1 MTSLPTHARIVV
13 IGGGAI
19 GTSVAY
25 QLAKAGA
32 RDVLLV
38 EKAQLTHGCTWH
50 AAGLVGQLR
59 TKANLTRL
67 MQNSV
72 AVFDGLEAETG
83 QAVDW
88 KRVGSL
94 RLAGSEARW
103 SEIRRTLSIARSF
116 DFEAHTLSA
125 REARDLFPFI
135 VEDGIVGAAFIPSDG
150 YVDPYSLT
158 MAYAKGARQ
167 HGVAIREGVLVTDIL
182 LKDGR
187 VTGIVTDH
195 GTVTCEI
202 LVNCAGLWARRVGEM
217 AGLSLPAGV
226 VEHQYFVTEQTIDLP
241 PGIPTLRDPDRIF
254 YLKPDV
260 RSFAIGGWEE
270 GAPECWTSRPPFDF
284 GRSLFPPDM
293 DRLALFAEPA
303 AERMPILNETG
314 IRTIIN
320 GPIPVSADGE
330 PIMGPVPGIENLF
343 VACGFTAGIAAS
355 GGAGLAMAAWILD
368 GDPGMDLWPFDVRR
382 FGPHHGQ
389 SRHLGERARTA
400 YAGYYKL
407 HYPGEETS
415 IGRGLRRSPVH
426 AELAAA
432 GARFGNRFGWERA
445 NWFAAPGDA
454 PERPT
459 FEDKPAGFDAV
470 AREVAAIR
478 EGVALIDQTS
488 FAKFEV
494 TGPGAFAALQG
505 LVANDLSGGPGKVT
519 YTQILNPRGGIEA
532 DVTVLEPTAGRF
544 VVMTG
549 SGFGV
554 RDGATLAAGLPTD
567 GTVTLAEVTSAYAV
581 LNLCGPASRTVLQS
595 VSGSDLSNA
604 AFPFLGC
611 RVIEV
616 GDATVVA
623 SRIGYVGELG
633 YELLIPSEFAAHV
646 YDVLKSAGAAHGLR
660 DAGYKAIDSC
670 RLEKGYLYWSADIG
684 PDDDPTEAGLG
695 FCVKPDKGPF
705 PGRDALVAR
714 KTAGRRRKL
723 VSFSSDGFIPLL
735 GGEAIL
741 ADGKVVGSTTSGGYG
756 HHLKRSIAFGYIPA
770 QGLDGASF
778 ALEAFGTR
786 HPVTVGPRCLYDP
799 KGDRLKS

>member
-1 MTSLPTHARIVV
+1 M
-13 IGGGAI
+13 
-19 GTSVAY
+19 
-25 QLAKAGA
+25 
-32 RDVLLV
+32 
-38 EKAQLTHGCTWH
+38 
-50 AAGLVGQLR
+50 
-59 TKANLTRL
+59 
-67 MQNSV
+67 
-72 AVFDGLEAETG
+72 
-83 QAVDW
+83 DW

-125 REARDLFPFI
+125 REARELFPFI

-270 GAPECWTSRPPFDF
+270 GAPECWNSRPPFDF

-303 AERMPILNETG
+303 AERMPVLNETG

-368 GDPGMDLWPFDVRR
+368 GDPGMDLWPFDIRR

-389 SRHLGERARTA
+389 SHHLGERARTA

-407 HYPGEETS
+407 HYPGEES
-415 IGRGLRRSPVH
+415 SVGRGLRRSPVH
-426 AELAAA
+426 GHLAAA

-445 NWFAAPGDA
+445 NWFAKAGDA
-454 PERPT
+454 PDAPT
-459 FEDKPAGFDAV
+459 FEGKPSGFDAV

-478 EGVALIDQTS
+478 SGVALIDQTS

-494 TGPGAFAALQG
+494 SGPGAFAALQG

-519 YTQILNPRGGIEA
+519 YTQILNARGGIEA

-554 RDGATLAAGLPTD
+554 RDGATIAAALPKD
-567 GTVTLAEVTSAYAV
+567 GTVVLREVTSAYAV
-581 LNLCGPASRTVLQS
+581 LNLCGPKSRTVLQS
-595 VSGSDLSNA
+595 VSASDLSNA
-604 AFPFLGC
+604 AFPSSVAASS
-611 RVIEV
+611 RS
-616 GDATVVA
+616 ATPRSWRAA
-623 SRIGYVGELG
+623 S
-633 YELLIPSEFAAHV
+633 AM
-646 YDVLKSAGAAHGLR
+646 SAN
-660 DAGYKAIDSC
+660 
-670 RLEKGYLYWSADIG
+670 SA
-684 PDDDPTEAGLG
+684 T
-695 FCVKPDKGPF
+695 
-705 PGRDALVAR
+705 
-714 KTAGRRRKL
+714 
-723 VSFSSDGFIPLL
+723 SF
-735 GGEAIL
+735 
-741 ADGKVVGSTTSGGYG
+741 
-756 HHLKRSIAFGYIPA
+756 
-770 QGLDGASF
+770 
-778 ALEAFGTR
+778 
-786 HPVTVGPRCLYDP
+786 
-799 KGDRLKS
+799 

>member
-94 RLAGSEARW
+94 RLAGAEARW

-187 VTGIVTDH
+187 VMGIVTDH
-195 GTVTCEI
+195 GTVSCEI

-270 GAPECWTSRPPFDF
+270 GAPECWNSRPPFDF
-284 GRSLFPPDM
+284 GRSLFPADM

-426 AELAAA
+426 AQLAAA

-445 NWFAAPGDA
+445 NWFAEAGDA

-459 FEDKPAGFDAV
+459 FEDTPAGFDAV

-494 TGPGAFAALQG
+494 SGPGASAALQG

-519 YTQILNPRGGIEA
+519 YTQILNARGGIEA

-554 RDGATLAAGLPTD
+554 RDGATLAAGLPKD
-567 GTVTLAEVTSAYAV
+567 GTVTLAQVTSAYAV
-581 LNLCGPASRTVLQS
+581 LNLCGPASRAVLQS

-684 PDDDPTEAGLG
+684 PDDDPYEAGLG

-705 PGRDALVAR
+705 PGCDALRDR
-714 KTAGRRRKL
+714 KAAGRRRKL

-770 QGLDGASF
+770 EGLDGASF
-778 ALEAFGTR
+778 ALEAFGTS